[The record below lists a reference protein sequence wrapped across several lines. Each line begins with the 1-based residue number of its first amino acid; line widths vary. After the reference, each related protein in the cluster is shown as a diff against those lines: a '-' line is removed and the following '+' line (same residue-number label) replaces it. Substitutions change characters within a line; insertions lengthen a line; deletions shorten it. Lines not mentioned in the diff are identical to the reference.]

1 MKKLGWI
8 LLGMSAVVGASAQ
21 SIYVPTRSIDEQGIT
36 LKGWGSGTISQTDEV
51 KGEGSWTLR
60 VSTRNYFQ
68 GGMLSL
74 KTPVDLGAAFS
85 DKNNLLRFSYRVAS
99 SGLTI
104 NNNTASG
111 AGSSGGAASGAASD
125 AGFSAGAGST
135 RGGAG
140 QNSNLSSDAQ
150 LQKVRVIVTTSDGL
164 KSEAFVSIRQGAEW
178 RAVAVPLAAINGF
191 ERTNK
196 QVVGLAFSGDATAT
210 FYVGDVKV
218 VNDSTPIQGEMT
230 QKNDMNLALNDE
242 VTLSASG
249 FGGSSILT
257 YTWDFDASD
266 GDSQVD
272 AIGQTIKRRF
282 RKPGEYVV
290 TVTISDTYGAK
301 APVKAT
307 LKVKVNP

>member
-8 LLGMSAVVGASAQ
+8 LLGMSAVAGASAQ
-21 SIYVPTRSIDEQGIT
+21 SIYVPTRTIDEQGIS

-68 GGMLSL
+68 GGMVML
-74 KTPVDLGAAFS
+74 KTPVDLGGAFS
-85 DKNNLLRFSYRVAS
+85 DKNNLLRFSYRVAN

-104 NNNTASG
+104 NNSGGGAATSGGG
-111 AGSSGGAASGAASD
+111 AGSIGSD
-125 AGFSAGAGST
+125 AGFQ
-135 RGGAG
+135 GGQQNRSG
-140 QNSNLSSDAQ
+140 QGGNQSNLTSDAQ
-150 LQKVRVIVTTSDGL
+150 LSKIRVIVSTSDGL
-164 KSEAFVSIRQGAEW
+164 KSEAFVTLRPGDNW

-196 QVVGLAFSGDATAT
+196 QVTGIAFSGDATST
-210 FYVGDVKV
+210 FYVGEVKI
-218 VNDSTPIQGEMT
+218 VNDSTPIQGEMV

-242 VTLSASG
+242 VTLAANG
-249 FGGSSILT
+249 FGGSSVLK
-257 YTWDFDASD
+257 YTWDFDAAD

-272 AIGQTIKRRF
+272 AVGQTVKRRF
-282 RKPGEYVV
+282 RKPGDYVV
-290 TVTISDTYGAK
+290 TVTISDMYGAK